1 MKDRDNKLVDY
12 GLTEPERSQPHRIPR
27 VALVLGLLLCAR
39 VFYVHYNT
47 ATGFPALSWHEKA
60 QLSMEE
66 RQKLF
71 LSVPNADS
79 AMEASR
85 QFTAHPH
92 VAGSPQS
99 FKDAV
104 RMLEVF
110 QEQFQIPAPTE
121 LPVFPAGSK
130 QSRWATLGLT
140 SALLGP
146 REPTAWVDIYY
157 PVMDTGREQRLEILG
172 KDDTPM
178 WTADLVEDGD
188 PLDPDAH
195 KYRDAIPTWHGA
207 SGDGDVQGQLIY
219 ANYGTQA
226 DYAELT
232 AAGANLTGK
241 IVMTRYGGVLRG
253 LKIKGTEDLGA
264 VGVLMY
270 SDPRDDGHIIVEN
283 GFEPYPAGPARNP
296 TSVQRGSVAYINLYP
311 GDPTTP
317 GYPAYEDSTRAP
329 GSNGPRIPSLP
340 ISWANAQRL
349 LGEIDGAPRSLS
361 GAASARSI
369 RLVNHVDAKVTPI
382 WNAMAA
388 IPGHIR
394 DEVVIIGCHRDAW
407 VLGATDP
414 ISGTASLHEVV
425 RGYGALLSAGWR
437 PLRTI
442 IFASWDAEEFGLIGS
457 TEYGE
462 DFADW
467 LAAHAVA
474 YINVDG
480 SAQGSQFDANASPSL
495 SHLIA
500 QTARDVPHPTVPGK
514 TLLDA
519 RHDNGPISIPENAS
533 ADPGYLAA
541 YDAELVNRRTAKSIF
556 NPLGSGSDFTVFL
569 QRIGIASSSEAFGG
583 TPQDAVYHYHSI
595 YDSQC
600 WQELYADPGFHRA
613 TAVAQ
618 HLGLLLLRLTDSI
631 IVPLNT
637 TQYALELHNY
647 LDKVEAIVADT
658 PLESVMA
665 YDFANLRRIICDLTS
680 ASIELDAEKDAAEK
694 DFTRLLRQLPKFPR
708 QHKRHM
714 GFGVHFAR
722 FVKRVLGVEQCHSG
736 AELHVPAVWE
746 EYLDAQFAAL
756 DGNGPHLPRVPPLIK
771 FMKAARRVT
780 KANKKLAAFER
791 GFIDEAG
798 IKGREWYRHKV
809 VAPGRWLGYGAT
821 TLPAL
826 SEALAIDGDAAS
838 AKEEIKNLVF
848 ILEKLTKGLRA

>member
-1 MKDRDNKLVDY
+1 STWRDNKLAEHDD
-12 GLTEPERSQPHRIPR
+12 GLSEPDTRSGPRRIPR
-27 VALVLGLLLCAR
+27 VALVLALLRLCAR
-39 VFYVHYNT
+39 VFYVHYT
-47 ATGFPALSWHEKA
+47 AGFPALSWHENA
-60 QLSMEE
+60 QLSTEE
-66 RQKLF
+66 RQKLY

-79 AMEASR
+79 AMENLRPYIAGDYDY
-85 QFTAHPH
+85 FTAHPH
-92 VAGSPQS
+92 VAGSLQS

-104 RMLEVF
+104 RMLEAF
-110 QEQFQIPAPTE
+110 QEQFQIPAPAE

-140 SALLGP
+140 SALLGL
-146 REPTAWVDIYY
+146 RADGLGESRKSSSKVDIYY
-157 PVMDTGREQRLEILG
+157 PVMNTGREQRLEILG
-172 KDDTPM
+172 KDDTTA

-226 DYAELT
+226 FLRHTGLCGTYRCR
-232 AAGANLTGK
+232 ANLTGK
-241 IVMTRYGGVLRG
+241 IVMTRYGGVLCG
-253 LKIKGTEDLGA
+253 LKIKGAEDLGT
-264 VGVLMY
+264 VGALMY

-317 GYPAYEDSTRAP
+317 GYPEYEDSTRAP

-442 IFASWDAEEFGLIGS
+442 VFASWDAEEFGLIGS

-480 SAQGSQFDANASPSL
+480 SAQGSRFDANASPSL

-569 QRIGIASSSEAFGG
+569 QRIG
-583 TPQDAVYHYHSI
+583 
-595 YDSQC
+595 
-600 WQELYADPGFHRA
+600 
-613 TAVAQ
+613 
-618 HLGLLLLRLTDSI
+618 
-631 IVPLNT
+631 VPRVRG
-637 TQYALELHNY
+637 H
-647 LDKVEAIVADT
+647 
-658 PLESVMA
+658 
-665 YDFANLRRIICDLTS
+665 
-680 ASIELDAEKDAAEK
+680 
-694 DFTRLLRQLPKFPR
+694 PKF
-708 QHKRHM
+708 
-714 GFGVHFAR
+714 AD
-722 FVKRVLGVEQCHSG
+722 
-736 AELHVPAVWE
+736 ELS
-746 EYLDAQFAAL
+746 LDC
-756 DGNGPHLPRVPPLIK
+756 
-771 FMKAARRVT
+771 
-780 KANKKLAAFER
+780 KLQ
-791 GFIDEAG
+791 
-798 IKGREWYRHKV
+798 
-809 VAPGRWLGYGAT
+809 
-821 TLPAL
+821 
-826 SEALAIDGDAAS
+826 
-838 AKEEIKNLVF
+838 
-848 ILEKLTKGLRA
+848 